1 MNKLTIITE
10 KGAALKLNYPNTEQE
25 AREQLMSAYKV
36 AINKLA
42 EYENTD
48 LEPGELTK
56 LKKENENLKRL
67 LKSALDGFEYVDK
80 YFGCAGCKENWEKC
94 PFNGG
99 EKDVC
104 TDIWKH
110 KEEIE
115 EALKDE

>member
-67 LKSALDGFEYVDK
+67 LKSALDGFNYI
-80 YFGCAGCKENWEKC
+80 EKQFDWVHC
-94 PFNGG
+94 PFNNG
-99 EKDVC
+99 EKVVC
-104 TDIWKH
+104 DKCCKFTG
-110 KEEIE
+110 EIE
-115 EALKDE
+115 EVLKDEH